1 MMSMSGITERTKISG
16 MLRFIFRGLAEA
28 LPRRYANAMCPTANE
43 VLCLLKSQTF
53 SRRAIKRIGLESR
66 LGVRQLQRCLAAG
79 WAGDTVFCNWLL
91 LVVFSCFWL
100 FFAGGF
106 LGVLWLGG

>member
-1 MMSMSGITERTKISG
+1 MMSMSGITERTKIKG
-16 MLRFIFRGLAEA
+16 ILGFTLRGFAEA
-28 LPRRYANAMCPTANE
+28 LPKRYASAMCPTAN
-43 VLCLLKSQTF
+43 VVFRPFGKQTF
-53 SRRAIKRIGLESR
+53 GLRVIKLIGSEGV